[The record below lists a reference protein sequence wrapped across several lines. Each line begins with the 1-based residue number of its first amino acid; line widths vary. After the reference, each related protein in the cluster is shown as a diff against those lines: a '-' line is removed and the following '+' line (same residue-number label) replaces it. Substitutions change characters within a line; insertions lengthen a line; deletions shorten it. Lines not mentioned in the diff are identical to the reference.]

1 MGESMIVEGIRLKAE
16 LTEEQYERAIKLIEK
31 LKSRFPNALV
41 KKFKTQEKISF
52 IDVDLGV
59 RLNFDIIIGNRGKPF
74 IAVEMEGNKSKYAF
88 QIMKFFLD
96 ELGVEYSSDF
106 DGREVYDAL
115 KRKIKAKSL
124 LDYLT

>member
-1 MGESMIVEGIRLKAE
+1 MIIERIKLKAE
-16 LTEEQYERAIKLIEK
+16 LTEEQYEKAIKLIER
-31 LKSRFPNALV
+31 LKSRFPSALV

-59 RLNFDIIIGNRGKPF
+59 RLNFDVIIGNRGKPF

-96 ELGVEYSSDF
+96 EINVEYSFDF
-106 DGREVYDAL
+106 DGKEIYDTL
-115 KRKIKAKSL
+115 KRNIKAKSL
-124 LDYLT
+124 LDYLDTG

>member
-1 MGESMIVEGIRLKAE
+1 MIIERIKLKAE

-31 LKSRFPNALV
+31 SKSRFSNALV
-41 KKFKTQEKISF
+41 KRFKTQEKISF

-96 ELGVEYSSDF
+96 ELGVEYSFDF

-124 LDYLT
+124 LDYLDVG

>member
-1 MGESMIVEGIRLKAE
+1 MILEGVRLKAE
-16 LTEEQYERAIKLIEK
+16 LTEEQYERAIKLIERM
-31 LKSRFPNALV
+31 KSRFPNALV
-41 KKFKTQEKISF
+41 KKFKTQEKISV

-115 KRKIKAKSL
+115 KRKIKVKSL

>member
-1 MGESMIVEGIRLKAE
+1 MMIIEGVRLKAE

-59 RLNFDIIIGNRGKPF
+59 RLNFDVIIGNRGKPF

-96 ELGVEYSSDF
+96 EIDVEYSLDF
-106 DGREVYDAL
+106 DGRDVYDAL

>member
-1 MGESMIVEGIRLKAE
+1 MILEGVRLKAE

-41 KKFKTQEKISF
+41 KKFKTQEKIGF

-59 RLNFDIIIGNRGKPF
+59 RLIILLEIVVSPHSCRNGREQVKIRLSDND
-74 IAVEMEGNKSKYAF
+74 F
-88 QIMKFFLD
+88 QIMKFFLN
-96 ELGVEYSSDF
+96 ELGVEYSPDF
-106 DGREVYDAL
+106 DGREVCDAL
-115 KRKIKAKSL
+115 KRKIKVRSL

>member
-1 MGESMIVEGIRLKAE
+1 MILEGVRLKAE

-115 KRKIKAKSL
+115 KRKIKVKSL

>member
-1 MGESMIVEGIRLKAE
+1 MIERIKLKAE
-16 LTEEQYERAIKLIEK
+16 LTEEQYERAIKLVEK
-31 LKSRFPNALV
+31 LKSTFANVLV

-59 RLNFDIIIGNRGKPF
+59 RLNFDVIIGNRGKPF
-74 IAVEMEGNKSKYAF
+74 IAVEMGGNKSKYAF

-96 ELGVEYSSDF
+96 ELGVEYSFDF
-106 DGREVYDAL
+106 DGKEVYDTL
-115 KRKIKAKSL
+115 KRRIKAKSL

>member
-1 MGESMIVEGIRLKAE
+1 MIVEGVRLKAE
-16 LTEEQYERAIKLIEK
+16 LTEEQYERAIKLIER

-52 IDVDLGV
+52 IDVYLGV

-96 ELGVEYSSDF
+96 ELGVEYSFDF

>member
-1 MGESMIVEGIRLKAE
+1 MIVEGIRLKAE

>member
-1 MGESMIVEGIRLKAE
+1 MILEGVRLKAE

-59 RLNFDIIIGNRGKPF
+59 RLNFNIILEIVVSPHSCRNGREQVKIRLSDND
-74 IAVEMEGNKSKYAF
+74 F
-88 QIMKFFLD
+88 QIMKFFLN
-96 ELGVEYSSDF
+96 ELGVEYSPDF
-106 DGREVYDAL
+106 DGREVCDAL
-115 KRKIKAKSL
+115 KRKIKVRSL